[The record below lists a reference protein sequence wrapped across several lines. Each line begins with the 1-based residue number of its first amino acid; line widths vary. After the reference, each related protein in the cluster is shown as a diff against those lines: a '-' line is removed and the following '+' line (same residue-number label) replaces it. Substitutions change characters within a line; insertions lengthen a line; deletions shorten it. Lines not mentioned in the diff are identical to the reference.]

1 MPTEVTN
8 YSIEMLWDCPNK
20 HSGQLG
26 RNLKCQICGYRKKES
41 DEYYNPDDIS
51 IEKRV
56 DEKLEVL
63 AKAGPN
69 WSCKYCGCSTRN
81 TSGDCSHCG
90 GVKPIVKKEET
101 KKIVSEEPLPQKPS
115 FVKRILNFFKRIAK
129 YLVSIFVF
137 FVLAFAFYRLTKY
150 MMRPHIGKLV
160 SVEIA
165 CEQIHEEL
173 IEEHHEGFDVPREA
187 YQVSNLGLRFHHNVQ
202 RVIGSHD
209 ERYSERV
216 VCGQDCHPIPVTC
229 STTPV
234 TCYTTQKSCSNKC
247 TSAKN
252 GFANCTQTCT
262 GGDRVCSGGQRV
274 CTGGGNS
281 CEKRYCDEERHRTV
295 NDYGTFPVT
304 QDYFSWKI
312 KVWKNGRKVRKT
324 LDSCSETCEDQANAD
339 EHLVSSKKEQ
349 VLVMAED
356 GSQKNYN
363 TTRCENLEVGSTYEF
378 TDSFGAKDFK
388 KQ

>member
-1 MPTEVTN
+1 MPIEVTN

-26 RNLKCQICGYRKKES
+26 RNLNCQICGYRKKES

-81 TSGDCSHCG
+81 TSGDCLHCG
-90 GVKPIVKKEET
+90 GTKPVSKKEEAKRT
-101 KKIVSEEPLPQKPS
+101 VFAEDAPQKPS
-115 FVKRILNFFKRIAK
+115 GKNRIVK
-129 YLVSIFVF
+129 YLVSACVF
-137 FVLAFAFYRLTKY
+137 FVLVFSFYKLTKY
-150 MMRPHIGKLV
+150 IMRPHVGRLV
-160 SVEIA
+160 STEIA
-165 CEQIHEEL
+165 CQQSHEDL
-173 IEEHHEGFDVPREA
+173 IEEYQEGFDVPLGA
-187 YQVSNLGLRFHHNVQ
+187 YQVSNLGLRFHHNIQ

-216 VCGQDCHPIPVTC
+216 VCGQDCHPIPVSC

-234 TCYTTQKSCSNKC
+234 TCYTTQKSCSNRC
-247 TSAKN
+247 TSTKN

-262 GGDRVCSGGQRV
+262 GGDRVCGGGQKM
-274 CTGGGNS
+274 CTGGGTS
-281 CEKRYCDEERHRTV
+281 CEKRYCNEERHRTI

-312 KVWKNGRKVRKT
+312 KVWKNERKVRKT
-324 LDSCSETCEDQANAD
+324 LDSCSETCEDQVTGD
-339 EHLVSSKKEQ
+339 ERLASSKKEQ
-349 VLVMAED
+349 FLVMTED
-356 GSQKNYN
+356 GSQKTYN
-363 TTRCENLEVGSTYEF
+363 TARCESLEVGSTYEF